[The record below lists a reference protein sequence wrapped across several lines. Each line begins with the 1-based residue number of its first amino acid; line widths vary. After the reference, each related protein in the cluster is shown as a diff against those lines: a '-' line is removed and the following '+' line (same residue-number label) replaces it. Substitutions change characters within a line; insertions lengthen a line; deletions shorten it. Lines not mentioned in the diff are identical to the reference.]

1 MRVLLTI
8 LAVFLIINPAVAQTG
23 FTKPYWD
30 AYNKAATPV
39 EKREAYKKL
48 EKIYSR
54 YQVDTAILIS
64 EEFIKYAKERD
75 KDYVPFV
82 QLRIGNSY
90 IKKLNLEKA
99 SQTLLPVL
107 DEAEKNNND
116 SLKAAALQTIAY
128 LNKLEKNKALTI
140 KRGGE
145 AAVIHEKLKQWKE
158 LGLDYMLVG
167 SMYNPTDTTLIYYNK
182 ALEIALKY
190 QYRDLEFTAINNT
203 GVNYQLRGDID
214 KAREYYIKSAEIME
228 TLPDEKYGLCF
239 SLLNIGHTYRKQNRW
254 KEAEPWYDKA
264 LPVCQSCGNT
274 EGEASIYIGLKEMYI
289 ARGDYKQAMYY
300 QQLQFKTDSLHL
312 SQQYSRANLELETI
326 YKTAQKEKEINRE
339 KEKRNRL
346 LFLSG
351 GLLLLAATVFYIFR
365 NRQLLKQKRAKL
377 LAEVEHAEAEKLRH
391 LDKMKNSF
399 FANISHEFRT
409 PLTLMIG
416 PLKQMEQ
423 GKLDEDSSKK
433 YMKMMRHNGE
443 RLLHLVNQMLDL
455 SKLESGK
462 LGLQVSK
469 TDISGLIKATVYSFN
484 SMAEQKQVNYHT
496 HFPEHE
502 IIGWI
507 DRDKFQKIVTNLL
520 SNAFKFTPENG
531 SVSVDVENGDKR
543 IRITVGDSGPGIPK
557 EQLDKIFDRF
567 YQVEGTEGGTGIG
580 LSLVKELVQL
590 HKGQISVSSD
600 TGRGASFRFSI
611 PVAREFYSD
620 DDVEISGKETSAI
633 STVPASGYAEEQVKE
648 VIGDSSLP
656 TVLIVE
662 DNTDLQQ
669 FISDTLKKEFNVTLA
684 GNGKDG
690 IEKAVQLIPDLIVTD
705 VMMPVVD
712 GVVMTN
718 EIKKNEKTSHIPVIM
733 LTAKA
738 TAESK
743 IEGLKTGADDY
754 LVKPFD
760 GDELI
765 ARIQNLIEQRRKLR
779 ELYSKKIISI
789 TPDKVELQSQENI
802 FLEKIRAA
810 IDENLDNEM
819 FGVVNLAN
827 AANMSRSQLHRKLK
841 ALTGEAPNELIRNF
855 RLERAMD
862 LLQKNAGNITEVA
875 FMTGFSSPAYF
886 SKCFN
891 DRYGFSPTEVK
902 KQGV

>member
-1 MRVLLTI
+1 MRILFFILT
-8 LAVFLIINPAVAQTG
+8 AFLIVNTA
-23 FTKPYWD
+23 FTQNKFTDPYWN
-30 AYNKAATPV
+30 AYRNAENVT

-64 EEFIKYAKERD
+64 EDFISYAKEKD
-75 KDYVPFV
+75 KEYVPFA
-82 QLRIGNSY
+82 QLKIGQSY

-99 SQTLLPVL
+99 SQLLLPIL
-107 DEAEKNNND
+107 NEAEKNNND
-116 SLKAAALQTIAY
+116 SLKAAALQTIAN
-128 LNKLEKNKALTI
+128 LNRSEKNKPLTI
-140 KRGGE
+140 KRANE
-145 AAVIHEKLKQWKE
+145 AAVIHEKLKQWRE
-158 LGLDYMLVG
+158 LGLDYMIIG
-167 SMYNPTDTTLIYYNK
+167 SMYKPTDTALTYYNK
-182 ALEIALKY
+182 ALELALTY
-190 QYRDLEFTAINNT
+190 QYKDLEFTAMNNT
-203 GVNYQLRGDID
+203 GVLYQLQGDID
-214 KAREYYIKSAEIME
+214 KAREYYVKSAEIME
-228 TLPDEKYGLCF
+228 TEPDEKYALCF

-254 KEAEPWYDKA
+254 SEAEPWYNKA

-289 ARGDYKQAMYY
+289 ARQDYKQAMYY

-351 GLLLLAATVFYIFR
+351 GILLLAVMAFYIFR

-377 LAEVEHAEAEKLRH
+377 LAEMEHAEAEKLRH
-391 LDKMKNSF
+391 LDKIKNSF

-409 PLTLMIG
+409 PLTLMLG

-423 GKLDEDSSKK
+423 GNLDESSSKK
-433 YMKMMRHNGE
+433 YLKMMRHNGE
-443 RLLHLVNQMLDL
+443 RLLHLINQMLDL

-462 LGLQVSK
+462 MELQVSK
-469 TDISGLIKATVYSFN
+469 TDITGLLKAAVYSFN

-507 DRDKFQKIVTNLL
+507 DKDKFQKIVSNLL
-520 SNAFKFTPENG
+520 SNAFKFTTENG
-531 SVSVDVENGDKR
+531 SVSVAIENGDKR
-543 IRITVGDSGPGIPK
+543 IRITVQDSGTGIPK
-557 EQLDKIFDRF
+557 EQLDKVFDRF

-580 LSLVKELVQL
+580 LSLVKELIQL

-600 TGRGASFRFSI
+600 WGKGASFRLSI

-620 DDVEISGKETSAI
+620 EEIKMTAEVSATI
-633 STVPASGYAEEQVKE
+633 SSIPSVTNSANEPGDA
-648 VIGDSSLP
+648 ITDSSMP

-662 DNTDLQQ
+662 DNADLQQ
-669 FISDTLKKEFNVTLA
+669 FISDILKREFNTAVA
-684 GNGKDG
+684 GTGKEG
-690 IEKAVQLIPDLIVTD
+690 IEKALLLIPDLIVTD
-705 VMMPVVD
+705 VMMPVMD
-712 GVVMTN
+712 GVAMTN
-718 EIKKNEKTSHIPVIM
+718 EVKQNEKTSHIPVIM

-765 ARIQNLIEQRRKLR
+765 ARIQNLIEQRKKLR
-779 ELYSKKIISI
+779 ELFSKKIISI
-789 TPDKVELQSQENI
+789 TPDKVEVQSHENI
-802 FLEKIRAA
+802 FLEKVRSCIT
-810 IDENLDNEM
+810 ENLDNE
-819 FGVVNLAN
+819 FFSVVELAN
-827 AANMSRSQLHRKLK
+827 AVNMSRSQLHRKLK
-841 ALTGEAPNELIRNF
+841 ALTGEAPNELVRNF
-855 RLERAMD
+855 RLERALD
-862 LLQKNAGNITEVA
+862 LLQKGAGNVTEVA

-886 SKCFN
+886 SKCFSE
-891 DRYGFSPTEVK
+891 RYSYSPAEVRK
-902 KQGV
+902 KS

>member
-1 MRVLLTI
+1 MRFIFIIITI
-8 LAVFLIINPAVAQTG
+8 LFITQPAFTQTG

-30 AYNKAATPV
+30 AYRSANSV
-39 EKREAYKKL
+39 SEKREAYIKL

-64 EEFIKYAKERD
+64 EEYIRYAKEKD
-75 KDYVPFV
+75 KEYVPFA

-90 IKKLNLEKA
+90 TKKLNLEKA
-99 SQTLLPVL
+99 SQILLPIL
-107 DEAEKNNND
+107 DEAEKSNND

-128 LNKLEKNKALTI
+128 LNKSEKNKPLTI
-140 KRGGE
+140 KRASE
-145 AAVIHEKLKQWKE
+145 AAAIHEKLKQWKE
-158 LGLDYMLVG
+158 LGLDYMLIG
-167 SMYNPTDTTLIYYNK
+167 AMYNPTDTTLIYYNK

-190 QYRDLEFTAINNT
+190 QYKDLEFTAINNT
-203 GVNYQLRGDID
+203 GVNYQLRGNVD

-254 KEAEPWYDKA
+254 NEAEPWYDKA

-274 EGEASIYIGLKEMYI
+274 EGEASIYIGLKEMYM
-289 ARGDYKQAMYY
+289 ARQDYKHAMYY

-312 SQQYSRANLELETI
+312 SQQYSRASLELETI
-326 YKTAQKEKEINRE
+326 YKTTQKEKEISRE

-346 LFLSG
+346 LFLSA
-351 GLLLLAATVFYIFR
+351 GLLLLAATGFYIFR

-391 LDKMKNSF
+391 LDKVKNSF

-443 RLLHLVNQMLDL
+443 RLLHLINQMLDL

-469 TDISGLIKATVYSFN
+469 TDITGLLKATVYSFN

-507 DRDKFQKIVTNLL
+507 DKDKFQKIVTNLL
-520 SNAFKFTPENG
+520 SNAFRFTPENG

-543 IRITVGDSGPGIPK
+543 IRITVRDSGPGIPK

-611 PVAREFYSD
+611 PVSREFYSE
-620 DDVEISGKETSAI
+620 DDVEVSGKETTAVTAI
-633 STVPASGYAEEQVKE
+633 PSSGYAEEEVKE
-648 VIGDSSLP
+648 MIGDSSLP

-669 FISDTLKKEFNVTLA
+669 FISDTLNKEFNVTVA
-684 GNGKDG
+684 GNGKEG
-690 IEKAVQLIPDLIVTD
+690 IEKALVLIPDLIVTD
-705 VMMPVVD
+705 VMMPVMD
-712 GVVMTN
+712 GVAMTN
-718 EIKKNEKTSHIPVIM
+718 ELKKNEKTSHIPVIM

-738 TAESK
+738 TIESK

-765 ARIQNLIEQRRKLR
+765 ARIQNLINQREKLR

-789 TPDKVELQSQENI
+789 TPDKAEVSSQENI

-819 FGVVNLAN
+819 FGVVDLAN
-827 AANMSRSQLHRKLK
+827 AVNMSRSQLHRKLK

-855 RLERAMD
+855 RLERALD
-862 LLQKNAGNITEVA
+862 LLRKNVGNITEVA
-875 FMTGFSSPAYF
+875 FMIGFSSPAYF
-886 SKCFN
+886 SKCFS
-891 DRYGFSPTEVK
+891 DRYGFSPTDVK
-902 KQGV
+902 KKS

>member
-1 MRVLLTI
+1 MRIVFIIITTLLITK
-8 LAVFLIINPAVAQTG
+8 PAFTQTG

-30 AYNKAATPV
+30 AYNTASGVT

-54 YQVDTAILIS
+54 YQIDTAILIS
-64 EEFIKYAKERD
+64 EDFIKYAKEKD
-75 KDYVPFV
+75 KEYIPFA
-82 QLRIGNSY
+82 QLKIGHSY

-99 SQTLLPVL
+99 SQTLLPIL
-107 DEAEKNNND
+107 EEAEKNNND
-116 SLKAAALQTIAY
+116 SLKAAALQTIAN
-128 LNKLEKNKALTI
+128 LNRSQKNKALTI
-140 KRGGE
+140 KRAGE
-145 AAVIHEKLKQWKE
+145 AADIHEKLKQWRE
-158 LGLDYMLVG
+158 LGHDYMIMG
-167 SMYNPTDTTLIYYNK
+167 SMYKPSDTALTYYNK
-182 ALEIALKY
+182 ALELALKY
-190 QYRDLEFTAINNT
+190 QYRDLEFTAMNNT
-203 GVNYQLRGDID
+203 GVLYQLRGDID

-228 TLPDEKYGLCF
+228 TEPDEKYALCF

-254 KEAEPWYDKA
+254 NEAEPWYNKA

-274 EGEASIYIGLKEMYI
+274 EGEASIYIGLKEMYM
-289 ARGDYKQAMYY
+289 ARQDYKQAMHY

-312 SQQYSRANLELETI
+312 SQQYSKANLELETI
-326 YKTAQKEKEINRE
+326 YKTAQKEKEISRE

-351 GLLLLAATVFYIFR
+351 GLLLLAATAFYIFR
-365 NRQLLKQKRAKL
+365 NKQLLKQKRAKL
-377 LAEVEHAEAEKLRH
+377 LAEMEHAEAEKLRH
-391 LDKMKNSF
+391 LDKVKNSF

-443 RLLHLVNQMLDL
+443 RLLHLINQMLDL

-462 LGLQVSK
+462 LGLRVSK
-469 TDISGLIKATVYSFN
+469 TDITGLLKATVYSFN
-484 SMAEQKQVNYHT
+484 SMAEQKLVNYHT

-507 DRDKFQKIVTNLL
+507 DKDKFQKIVTNLL

-600 TGRGASFRFSI
+600 TGRGASFRLSI
-611 PVAREFYSD
+611 PVAREFYTD
-620 DDVEISGKETSAI
+620 EDVDISGKETATTI
-633 STVPASGYAEEQVKE
+633 VIPAAGYTEEEAKQAV
-648 VIGDSSLP
+648 GDSSLP

-662 DNTDLQQ
+662 DNNDLQQ
-669 FISDTLKKEFNVTLA
+669 FISDTLKKEFNVALA
-684 GNGKDG
+684 GNGSEG
-690 IEKAVQLIPDLIVTD
+690 IEKALLLIPDLIVTD
-705 VMMPVVD
+705 VMMPVMD
-712 GVVMTN
+712 GVAMTN
-718 EIKKNEKTSHIPVIM
+718 ELKKNEKTSHVPVIM

-738 TAESK
+738 TTESK

-765 ARIQNLIEQRRKLR
+765 ARIQNLIDQREKLR

-789 TPDKVELQSQENI
+789 TPDKVDVSSQENV

-819 FGVVNLAN
+819 FGVVDLAN
-827 AANMSRSQLHRKLK
+827 AVNMSRSQLHRKLK

-855 RLERAMD
+855 RLERALE
-862 LLQKNAGNITEVA
+862 LLQKNAGNVTEVA

-891 DRYGFSPTEVK
+891 DRYGYSPTDVK
-902 KQGV
+902 NRVV

>member
-1 MRVLLTI
+1 MRVF
-8 LAVFLIINPAVAQTG
+8 FLILTQFLIATTALTQNK
-23 FTKPYWD
+23 FTEPYWD
-30 AYNKAATPV
+30 AYKKAVTV
-39 EKREAYKKL
+39 SEKRGAYIKL

-64 EEFIKYAKERD
+64 EDFINYAKEKD
-75 KDYVPFV
+75 KDYIPFA

-99 SQTLLPVL
+99 SQILLPIL
-107 DEAEKNNND
+107 EEAEKNNND
-116 SLKAAALQTIAY
+116 SLKAAALQTIAN
-128 LNKLEKNKALTI
+128 LNRSEKNKVLTI
-140 KRGGE
+140 KRATE
-145 AAVIHEKLKQWKE
+145 AAFIHEKLKQWRE
-158 LGLDYMLVG
+158 LGHDYMIIG
-167 SMYNPTDTTLIYYNK
+167 SMYKPTDTAQTYYNK
-182 ALEIALKY
+182 ALDLALKY
-190 QYRDLEFTAINNT
+190 QYKDLEFTAMNNT
-203 GVNYQLRGDID
+203 GVLYQLRGDIE
-214 KAREYYIKSAEIME
+214 KAREYYIKSAAIME
-228 TLPDEKYGLCF
+228 AEPDEKYALCF

-254 KEAEPWYDKA
+254 NEAEPWYNRA

-274 EGEASIYIGLKEMYI
+274 EGEASIYIGLKEMYM
-289 ARGDYKQAMYY
+289 ARQDYKQAMYY

-351 GLLLLAATVFYIFR
+351 GILLLAATAFYIFR
-365 NRQLLKQKRAKL
+365 NRQLLKQKRARL
-377 LAEVEHAEAEKLRH
+377 QAEMEHAEAEKLRH
-391 LDKMKNSF
+391 LDKIKNSF

-423 GKLDEDSSKK
+423 GKMDEDSSKK

-443 RLLHLVNQMLDL
+443 RLLHLINQMLDL

-462 LGLQVSK
+462 MELQVGK
-469 TDISGLIKATVYSFN
+469 TDITGLLKATVFSFN
-484 SMAEQKQVNYHT
+484 SLAEQKQVNYHT

-507 DRDKFQKIVTNLL
+507 DKDKFQKIVTNLL

-543 IRITVGDSGPGIPK
+543 IRITIQDSGTGIPK

-600 TGRGASFRFSI
+600 TGRGASFRLSI
-611 PVAREFYSD
+611 PVTKEFYTDTESNIGEKQAETTLLTG
-620 DDVEISGKETSAI
+620 VFSSSSEEIADSVIDSSF
-633 STVPASGYAEEQVKE
+633 STVLV
-648 VIGDSSLP
+648 
-656 TVLIVE
+656 VE
-662 DNTDLQQ
+662 DNTDLQT
-669 FISDTLKKEFNVTLA
+669 FIIDTLKNDFNVLSA
-684 GNGKDG
+684 LNGKEG
-690 IEKAVQLIPDLIVTD
+690 IEKATEHIPDLIISD
-705 VMMPVVD
+705 VMMPVMD
-712 GVVMTN
+712 GVAMTN
-718 EIKKNEKTSHIPVIM
+718 SLKQDEKTSHIPVII

-738 TAESK
+738 ASESR
-743 IEGLKTGADDY
+743 IEGLKSGADDY

-765 ARIQNLIEQRRKLR
+765 ARIKNLIEQRQKLR
-779 ELYSKKIISI
+779 ELFSQKVISI
-789 TPDKVELQSQENI
+789 TPDKVEMQSLENI
-802 FLEKIRAA
+802 FLEKVRSCIT
-810 IDENLDNEM
+810 ENLDNE
-819 FGVVNLAN
+819 FFSVVELAN
-827 AANMSRSQLHRKLK
+827 AVNMSRSQLHRKLK
-841 ALTGEAPNELIRNF
+841 ALTGEAPNELVRNF
-855 RLERAMD
+855 RLERALG
-862 LLQKNAGNITEVA
+862 LLQKGAGNVTEIA

-902 KQGV
+902 NKGV

>member
-1 MRVLLTI
+1 MRILL
-8 LAVFLIINPAVAQTG
+8 FIISAFFIANPA
-23 FTKPYWD
+23 FTQNSFTSPYWD
-30 AYNKAATPV
+30 AYKKAVTVP

-54 YQVDTAILIS
+54 YQIDTAILIS
-64 EEFIKYAKERD
+64 EDFIKYAKE
-75 KDYVPFV
+75 KDREYIPFA
-82 QLRIGNSY
+82 QLRIGYSY

-99 SQTLLPVL
+99 SQNLLPIL

-128 LNKLEKNKALTI
+128 LNKSEKNKPLTI
-140 KRGGE
+140 KRASE
-145 AAVIHEKLKQWKE
+145 AAAIHEKLKQWRE
-158 LGLDYMLVG
+158 LGLDYMIIG

-182 ALEIALKY
+182 ALELALKY
-190 QYRDLEFTAINNT
+190 QYKDLEFTAMNNT

-214 KAREYYIKSAEIME
+214 KAREYYIKSAQIME

-239 SLLNIGHTYRKQNRW
+239 SLLNIGHTYRKENRW
-254 KEAEPWYDKA
+254 NEAEPWYNRA
-264 LPVCQSCGNT
+264 LPVCLSCGNT
-274 EGEASIYIGLKEMYI
+274 EGEASIYIGLKEMYM
-289 ARGDYKQAMYY
+289 ARQDYKQAMHY

-326 YKTAQKEKEINRE
+326 YKTAQKEKEISRE

-346 LFLSG
+346 LFFSG
-351 GLLLLAATVFYIFR
+351 SLLLLVAMGFYIFR

-377 LAEVEHAEAEKLRH
+377 LAEMEHAEAEKLRH
-391 LDKMKNSF
+391 LDKVKNSF

-423 GKLDEDSSKK
+423 GKMDEDSSKK

-443 RLLHLVNQMLDL
+443 RLLHLINQMLDL

-469 TDISGLIKATVYSFN
+469 TDITGLLKATVYSFN

-502 IIGWI
+502 IIGWV
-507 DRDKFQKIVTNLL
+507 DKDKFQKIITNLL

-620 DDVEISGKETSAI
+620 EDVEISGKETVTAMAAP
-633 STVPASGYAEEQVKE
+633 TAGYAEEEVKE
-648 VIGDSSLP
+648 AIGDSSLP

-669 FISDTLKKEFNVTLA
+669 FISDTIKKEFNVALA
-684 GNGKDG
+684 GNGKKG
-690 IEKAVQLIPDLIVTD
+690 IEKALLLIPDLIVTD
-705 VMMPVVD
+705 VMMPVMD
-712 GVVMTN
+712 GVAMTN
-718 EIKKNEKTSHIPVIM
+718 VLKKNEKTSHVPVIM

-765 ARIQNLIEQRRKLR
+765 ARIQNLIEQRQKLR

-789 TPDKVELQSQENI
+789 TPDKVEVPSQEKV
-802 FLEKIRAA
+802 FLEKIRTA

-819 FGVVNLAN
+819 FGVVDLAN
-827 AANMSRSQLHRKLK
+827 VVNMSRSQLHRKLK

-855 RLERAMD
+855 RLERALD
-862 LLQKNAGNITEVA
+862 LLQKAAGNVTEVA

-902 KQGV
+902 NKIV